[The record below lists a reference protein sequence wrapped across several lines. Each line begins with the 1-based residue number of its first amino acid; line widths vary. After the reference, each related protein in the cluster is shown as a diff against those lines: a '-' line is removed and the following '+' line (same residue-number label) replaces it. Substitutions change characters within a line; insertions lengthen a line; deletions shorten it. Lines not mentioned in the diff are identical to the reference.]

1 MVFYWDL
8 RKVLLLLS
16 NLFVFFSLSSCCFF
30 SFFFFFL
37 SFLRYYFLYSA
48 FVEDVLD
55 EDVFVEKS
63 FDCQFHIVLRFVYIY
78 LVCISCIY
86 ILTALHYFCLK
97 KLIEVYFNRSNT
109 FLLYFYDTYDIN
121 LSEKVLAEVRFIQTG
136 QMCYEI
142 S

>member
-30 SFFFFFL
+30 SFFL

-55 EDVFVEKS
+55 EVVFVEKS

>member
-8 RKVLLLLS
+8 RKVLLLLL

-30 SFFFFFL
+30 SFLFFFVFSQILFSLLCICWRCSWWSCFCWKKFWL
-37 SFLRYYFLYSA
+37 SVSYCPTF
-48 FVEDVLD
+48 
-55 EDVFVEKS
+55 
-63 FDCQFHIVLRFVYIY
+63 CIYIY

>member
-1 MVFYWDL
+1 MKLFL
-8 RKVLLLLS
+8 LKKVLIVSFILS
-16 NLFVFFSLSSCCFF
+16 YV
-30 SFFFFFL
+30 
-37 SFLRYYFLYSA
+37 LY
-48 FVEDVLD
+48 
-55 EDVFVEKS
+55 
-63 FDCQFHIVLRFVYIY
+63 IYIY

-109 FLLYFYDTYDIN
+109 FLLYFYGTYDIN

>member
-30 SFFFFFL
+30 SFFFFL

-55 EDVFVEKS
+55 EVVFVEKS